1 MRRYIL
7 LLLSL
12 LVAANLWAQEPA
24 EGSAESADVEATDVT
39 DATDATATTAGEN
52 IEVLSA
58 EQLWARANEA
68 YNGGNYAEALA
79 DYEVILAQGKHSA
92 ALYYN
97 TANAYFKM
105 GQLGRAIL
113 YYNRAQR
120 LSPADEDI
128 RHNLE
133 YAESLTKDSI
143 EEIPEFILTT
153 WVRAVRG
160 VMSSTAWT
168 VVSLVL
174 LSVALAMALMF
185 LLSQR
190 IAWRKVGFYVMT
202 IAAVLFVATTLFA
215 ISERREIVNSREAII
230 MNSAV
235 SIKSSPDRAATE
247 LFVLHEGTKVFV
259 GEVLGGWA
267 EVRISDGRKGWIE
280 ESRIEKI

>member
-1 MRRYIL
+1 MSMKRYIIL
-7 LLLSL
+7 LAMLVSVSFAWAEGDEATVVEG
-12 LVAANLWAQEPA
+12 VAAEEAA
-24 EGSAESADVEATDVT
+24 ISAKAAESAPDALSSEALWSRANDSY
-39 DATDATATTAGEN
+39 AAGE
-52 IEVLSA
+52 
-58 EQLWARANEA
+58 
-68 YNGGNYAEALA
+68 YAAALA
-79 DYEVILAQGKHSA
+79 DYEAILNDGKHSA

-97 TANAYFKM
+97 LANTYFKLE
-105 GQLGRAIL
+105 QLGRAIL
-113 YYNRAQR
+113 YYNRALR

-133 YAESLTKDSI
+133 YAEQMTKDSI
-143 EEIPEFILTT
+143 EKIPEFILTT
-153 WVRAVRG
+153 WVRAIRG
-160 VMSSTAWT
+160 VLSSTAWT
-168 VVSLVL
+168 VVSLVML
-174 LSVALAMALMF
+174 TLSLAMALVF

-190 IAWRKVGFYVMT
+190 MSWRKTGFYVM
-202 IAAVLFVATTLFA
+202 ILAAVLFVVTTLFA

-259 GEVLGGWA
+259 GEALGGWA

>member
-1 MRRYIL
+1 MSMKRYIIL
-7 LLLSL
+7 LAMLVSASFAWAEGDEATVVEG
-12 LVAANLWAQEPA
+12 VAAEEAA
-24 EGSAESADVEATDVT
+24 ISAKAAESAPDALSSEALWSRANDSY
-39 DATDATATTAGEN
+39 AAGE
-52 IEVLSA
+52 
-58 EQLWARANEA
+58 
-68 YNGGNYAEALA
+68 YAAALA
-79 DYEVILAQGKHSA
+79 DYEAILNDGKHSA

-97 TANAYFKM
+97 LANTYFKLE
-105 GQLGRAIL
+105 QLGRAIL
-113 YYNRAQR
+113 YYNRALR

-133 YAESLTKDSI
+133 YAEQMTKDSI
-143 EEIPEFILTT
+143 EKIPEFILTT
-153 WVRAVRG
+153 WVRAIRG
-160 VMSSTAWT
+160 VLSSTAWT
-168 VVSLVL
+168 VVSLVML
-174 LSVALAMALMF
+174 TLSLAMALVF

-190 IAWRKVGFYVMT
+190 MSWRKTGFYVM
-202 IAAVLFVATTLFA
+202 ILAAVLFVVTTLFA

-259 GEVLGGWA
+259 GQPLGGWA